1 MKMIKVLALTA
12 IAIMLIS
19 ATAITTSNYTLS
31 KGYMVTING
40 TSNLHDWNETVGTV
54 TGSSNV
60 TWNTD
65 GSLDLTSIKLEMNV
79 ASIKSTEGSTMD
91 NNTYKALKGDADPEI
106 TIVLTAP
113 IKSIQVKA
121 GTATISAPCNFT
133 IAGVTKPVKMNV
145 KVTSQGQAKLE
156 FDGEQTIEMTDY
168 GISPPTALF
177 GALKTGNEIKISFKT
192 SFAAIN
198 N

>member
-1 MKMIKVLALTA
+1 MIKVLALAA
-12 IAIMLIS
+12 IAIILIS
-19 ATAITTSNYTLS
+19 ATVIATSNYTLS
-31 KGYMVTING
+31 KGYVVTING

-133 IAGVTKPVKMNV
+133 IAGVTKPVKMSV

-177 GALKTGNEIKISFKT
+177 GALKTGNEIKINFKT
-192 SFAAIN
+192 SFAVTN